1 MCDRSCWSP
10 HHKVAQKTITP
21 FLLLSPL
28 RGSWVIQQCAGED
41 GQLAFR
47 ASAVCFHI
55 LESPG
60 CSSCWLRL
68 LTAPAECS
76 QALVLPYKLSCL
88 SLLCLIWSFSC
99 LLLFHI
105 ASKHSIGY
113 KHGPGGSGLPR
124 FTGGTIS
131 SLSSSWRYRD
141 D

>member
-1 MCDRSCWSP
+1 MIEAVGP
-10 HHKVAQKTITP
+10 PPTHTQKVSQKTITR
-21 FLLLSPL
+21 FLLLSLL
-28 RGSWVIQQCAGED
+28 RGSWVIQQCARED

-47 ASAVCFHI
+47 ASAVCFQL

-60 CSSCWLRL
+60 RSSCWLWL

-76 QALVLPYKLSCL
+76 QALVQPYKLLCL
-88 SLLCLIWSFSC
+88 FLLCLIWSFPC
-99 LLLFHI
+99 LILFHI

-113 KHGPGGSGLPR
+113 KSHPGGSGLPR

-131 SLSSSWRYRD
+131 SWRYRD